1 VSRERFHF
9 RLPGLRVDFVKTPS
23 AARQAIAM
31 QGRFTRGS
39 VMWELSNEGEHAMKR
54 ASIAAALVALAGCAA
69 VTPTQVSTV
78 EPTREAKMAFDV
90 TNGNPVVVNK
100 TLETIELT
108 RKQLL
113 DQGVTPHIVVT
124 FRGDASYFTQDSLA
138 AVKEADRA
146 EALAVKAR
154 IREMRKSGEVE
165 SFEQCNIPLGPR
177 KLNPKELMS
186 EVKLVPNGWIALV
199 NYQQKGYAYIVP

>member
-1 VSRERFHF
+1 
-9 RLPGLRVDFVKTPS
+9 
-23 AARQAIAM
+23 
-31 QGRFTRGS
+31 
-39 VMWELSNEGEHAMKR
+39 MKR

>member
-1 VSRERFHF
+1 
-9 RLPGLRVDFVKTPS
+9 
-23 AARQAIAM
+23 
-31 QGRFTRGS
+31 
-39 VMWELSNEGEHAMKR
+39 MKR
-54 ASIAAALVALAGCAA
+54 ALIAAALTVLAGCAA
-69 VTPTQVSTV
+69 VGPTQVSTA
-78 EPTREAKMAFDV
+78 EPAREAKMAFDI

-165 SFEQCNIPLGPR
+165 SFEQCPLFDP
-177 KLNPKELMS
+177 
-186 EVKLVPNGWIALV
+186 A
-199 NYQQKGYAYIVP
+199 